1 MDGCKDTEADCTKP
15 IAIQVEDFDSDGNI
29 LSSVGV
35 RFPMKVFRSKM
46 VGPRKMEKILESQG
60 SATGRSS
67 GGWTKTTPIFPFHF
81 QASTVS
87 RTRRDGDQTCDLEP
101 EFLSPTP
108 SDGEDVFI
116 YQEDQSAVIVLN
128 AQTRNNVKIG
138 SFQTSSVLGM
148 SCSPVLRKSL
158 TTGTTSCT
166 WSPSDDQR
174 ASNDI
179 EQFCFAAIDELG
191 YSSEQR
197 CIRIRATL
205 DSNPEPT
212 TTAAPEP
219 EPEPTLP
226 PTCSNEAVQDG
237 VEDAVNDLIQNEFDA
252 LLGSFYSVIDSNP
265 TLTKI
270 EKIYRINFD
279 IFFSRTYKGAREFL
293 VHIIVT

>member
-1 MDGCKDTEADCTKP
+1 MFQIRISNFEIKQGSLDGCKDTEADCTKP

-46 VGPRKMEKILESQG
+46 VGPRRMEKILESLG
-60 SATGRSS
+60 FATGRSS

-87 RTRRDGDQTCDLEP
+87 RTRRDGEIQTCDLEP

-108 SDGEDVFI
+108 TDGEDVFV

-138 SFQTSSVLGM
+138 SFQTSSILGM
-148 SCSPVLRKSL
+148 SCSPVLRKTL

-174 ASNDI
+174 ANNEV
-179 EQFCFAAIDELG
+179 EQFCFVAIDELG

-197 CIRIRATL
+197 CIRIRASS

-212 TTAAPEP
+212 TTVAPEP

-226 PTCSNEAVQDG
+226 PTCSNEDVQVG

-252 LLGSFYSVIDSNP
+252 LLGSFYFAIASEPS
-265 TLTKI
+265 LTGWK
-270 EKIYRINFD
+270 
-279 IFFSRTYKGAREFL
+279 SKGSEM
-293 VHIIVT
+293 

>member
-1 MDGCKDTEADCTKP
+1 MKQGSLDGCKDTEADCTKP

-46 VGPRKMEKILESQG
+46 VGPRRMEKILESLG

-81 QASTVS
+81 QASTIS
-87 RTRRDGDQTCDLEP
+87 RTRRDGDGQTCDLEP

-108 SDGEDVFI
+108 TDGEDVFV

-138 SFQTSSVLGM
+138 SFQTSSILGM
-148 SCSPVLRKSL
+148 SCSPVLRKTL

-174 ASNDI
+174 ANNDV

-197 CIRIRATL
+197 CIRIRASS

-212 TTAAPEP
+212 TTVAPEP

-226 PTCSNEAVQDG
+226 PTCSNEDVQDG
-237 VEDAVNDLIQNEFDA
+237 VEDAVNDLIQNEFDT
-252 LLGSFYSVIDSNP
+252 LLGSFYSVSEP
-265 TLTKI
+265 TLTIWK
-270 EKIYRINFD
+270 
-279 IFFSRTYKGAREFL
+279 SKGSEM
-293 VHIIVT
+293 